1 MNNKYVQDL
10 IFANGGALG
19 YLLLTW
25 GWLRSANGGQS
36 LRPSQKK
43 MLLYS
48 FVFFLGMAYLMMLGS
63 WFHLPTTIWFVA
75 IGVWGVVL
83 ALILWVRYARNKRL
97 HGDPAPKPPARAYVS
112 IGLPFL
118 GVLISLIM
126 SAIEW
131 DFVAGGQGHLWQALA
146 WTAALAASI
155 WLARKNRRAAL
166 VMAFRVFLFL
176 GVIGAVGHPSVA
188 VFVAL
193 GTAAVVYFLVERIW
207 PKHSDPAV
215 LDFEALS
222 RNRPD

>member
-1 MNNKYVQDL
+1 
-10 IFANGGALG
+10 
-19 YLLLTW
+19 
-25 GWLRSANGGQS
+25 
-36 LRPSQKK
+36 
-43 MLLYS
+43 
-48 FVFFLGMAYLMMLGS
+48 MMLGS
-63 WFHLPTTIWFVA
+63 WFHLPTAIWFVA
-75 IGVWGVVL
+75 IGVWGVAL
-83 ALILWVRYARNKRL
+83 ALILWVRYVRNRRL
-97 HGDPAPKPPARAYVS
+97 HGGPAPKTPTRAYVS

-131 DFVAGGQGHLWQALA
+131 DFVAEGKGHLWQALA

-155 WLARKNRRAAL
+155 WLARQNRRAAL

-176 GVIGAVGHPSVA
+176 GVIGAIGHPSVA

-193 GTAAVVYFLVERIW
+193 GIVAVGYFLVERIW

-222 RNRPD
+222 RNKPD